1 MLGVEGIV
9 KDGSGKRDGKAGEEE
24 GKGRE
29 ETCEEKNSCE
39 SLVVI
44 DKLNKF
50 KFERCSLKFRRHFL
64 MDRFKKPAR
73 QCRINLKRLL
83 KSIFK
88 FNL

>member
-1 MLGVEGIV
+1 M

-24 GKGRE
+24 EGGERRHARK
-29 ETCEEKNSCE
+29 KNSCE

-64 MDRFKKPAR
+64 MDQFKKPAR
-73 QCRINLKRLL
+73 QCRIK
-83 KSIFK
+83 FK
-88 FNL
+88 KAFKIYF